1 MTIATTTVAPPL
13 DERHGSG
20 RLVALVHNVV
30 VLTRRNLIHIAREPM
45 QLSDVTIQPVLFTL
59 LFIWVLGSGVQIP
72 GGYKE
77 FAIAGLL
84 LLNLTTSSMGS
95 AVGLATDLSTGVID
109 RFRALPMWRA
119 AVLVGRSIA
128 DLITAVVRGCG
139 RARHGL
145 CHGLAAACVCRL
157 GAGGFAAPPL
167 VHLRALV
174 GLCLPWNRLQRT
186 RKRSLS
192 GTHRPVP
199 TCHRFERD
207 GAHSTHAGV
216 AAPGGRLESGERGH
230 RRSPAPIGQPE
241 PICFDTCLAD
251 ATSRGRRPDLV
262 GGDHCVLCSARGLS
276 VPPTDHGLIG
286 TIVPIGYHG
295 YLTTR

>member
-20 RLVALVHNVV
+20 RLVALVHDVV
-30 VLTRRNLIHIAREPM
+30 VLTRRNLVHVAREPA
-45 QLSDVTIQPVLFTL
+45 QLSDVTIQPVLFTI
-59 LFIWVLGSGVQIP
+59 LFIWILGSGIQIRGGIQGIRHGRPALVEPHHLGRWARQSDSHRHDHRSHRPLPRPAHVARRRP
-72 GGYKE
+72 GRTHDRRPDDGCD
-77 FAIAGLL
+77 A
-84 LLNLTTSSMGS
+84 
-95 AVGLATDLSTGVID
+95 DLVVS
-109 RFRALPMWRA
+109 RALPW
-119 AVLVGRSIA
+119 
-128 DLITAVVRGCG
+128 
-139 RARHGL
+139 
-145 CHGLAAACVCRL
+145 
-157 GAGGFAAPPL
+157 AGGRCVAGSVLAGFGVALLFTSRSRGAAPAWASSPKAQKSAQCGLIVLFPL
-167 VHLRALV
+167 AIVSNAM
-174 GLCLPWNRLQRT
+174 
-186 RKRSLS
+186 
-192 GTHRPVP
+192 VP
-199 TCHRFERD
+199 T
-207 GAHSTHAGV
+207 THAGV